1 MFLRYPLAIIAAF
14 ATTFGIFFG
23 MHLLVVE
30 TEGAL
35 QAPIQGGTIE
45 MVRVKRETAPVEKKR
60 EMPQKPQT
68 LDEPPPP
75 QMEMSDPGAP
85 GGAAVT
91 VPIAAPT
98 PQAAVKMRGGPNLGA
113 APVGNAAA
121 TPLVRVQPQCT
132 RKMQLEGI
140 NGSALVRFDIGPT
153 GQTLNVTLIDV
164 EPNGYGIES
173 NVVRAIERWK
183 YRPKVVDG
191 QGVVQKGLQVKISF
205 TCSK

>member
-85 GGAAVT
+85 GGAAVSM
-91 VPIAAPT
+91 PIAAPT

-121 TPLVRVQPQCT
+121 TPLVRVLPQCT

-140 NGSALVRFDIGPT
+140 EGWVEVRFDIGPT
-153 GQTLNVTLIDV
+153 GQTTNASVIDA
-164 EPNGYGIES
+164 EPKGYGFES
-173 NVVRAIERWK
+173 NVLRAIERWK
-183 YRPKVVDG
+183 YRPKIVDG